1 MDGRT
6 RVGATSQSSPGQ
18 VQRREHLL
26 RIYDELD
33 DAGKRELLDLAV
45 ECALRSG
52 RSRLL
57 AGLAAEMTPHGTMV
71 RPEVNARPGNR
82 AANKHVAGEIGMTS
96 RGADAMQEATYPIGT
111 GRMDAAPV
119 SGDPVRGKGRS
130 A

>member
-1 MDGRT
+1 MDGGT
-6 RVGATSQSSPGQ
+6 RGVATSQSSPGQ

-26 RIYDELD
+26 SIYDELD
-33 DAGKRELLDLAV
+33 DAGKRELLDFAV

-57 AGLAAEMTPHGTMV
+57 ASLAAEMAPHGTIV
-71 RPEVNARPGNR
+71 RPEGKARPGHQS
-82 AANKHVAGEIGMTS
+82 ANKYVASEIGMTS

-119 SGDPVRGKGRS
+119 SGDPVLGKRRS